1 MKRIIALLITVS
13 FCCIA
18 WGQAQINTKSVKI
31 SDFTQKTTK
40 IVLTGNDFFD
50 ASLKDEVAAV
60 WHISPYEFCTVEEF
74 KTLKTDER
82 FYFLLT
88 TKGKFKNEKEA
99 GLQFFTLVK
108 GGKAAEISID
118 KMLEQYTLASEE
130 VARLQM
136 LTAAQQRK
144 IRTLQQQLSDAE
156 RALAQAKLSTAMV
169 SGVDTKAA
177 RAQINRLLREVEKCI
192 ELVSAKI

>member
-1 MKRIIALLITVS
+1 M
-13 FCCIA
+13 
-18 WGQAQINTKSVKI
+18 
-31 SDFTQKTTK
+31 
-40 IVLTGNDFFD
+40 
-50 ASLKDEVAAV
+50 
-60 WHISPYEFCTVEEF
+60 
-74 KTLKTDER
+74 
-82 FYFLLT
+82 
-88 TKGKFKNEKEA
+88 
-99 GLQFFTLVK
+99 
-108 GGKAAEISID
+108 EIMSENKVVQRLESSID